1 MRIVTITSFV
11 AEMPGNNTPVF
22 LILDVSFVYST
33 STLKISSWTNTLVSR
48 IFKRNNLS
56 NIRVV
61 TRQVT
66 TNLVRS
72 TTNLTLPFIIT
83 YEIIPK
89 LLWQLL
95 VELLFFFSLGEDKI
109 SLRLFSILYSELYE
123 VIDLTSFTLSC
134 FSCFFLAT
142 ALILFLTNEI
152 KYEIVV

>member
-11 AEMPGNNTPVF
+11 AETPGNNTPVF

-109 SLRLFSILYSELYE
+109 SLRFFSILYSELYE
-123 VIDLTSFTLSC
+123 VIDLTSLTLSC